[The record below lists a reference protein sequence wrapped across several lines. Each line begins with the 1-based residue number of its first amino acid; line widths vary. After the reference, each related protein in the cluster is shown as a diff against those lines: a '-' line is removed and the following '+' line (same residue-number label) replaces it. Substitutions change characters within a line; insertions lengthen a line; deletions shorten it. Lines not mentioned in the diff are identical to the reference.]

1 MVVPEIDQEVP
12 VAPPMCGALPP
23 LARVNRSIHG
33 PNKDMLV
40 PPYAAS
46 TADLQPSRT
55 GFAPECL
62 LPLVCMSRPEYFGT
76 LSLPSVS
83 SVYERTWRRKSGC
96 TRSVSTVPVR
106 RTPRLSSSRNASAI
120 CRSRRFRFA
129 SLDPQIYEELL
140 ETSLSGCR
148 NPSIHGSNKGI
159 LMPPPSGPMDDLQSS
174 KTGLAATRL
183 LASLW
188 ITRPEKSDLPSR
200 FSLFSVYERTSRR
213 NVSWILRVFALS
225 VRCTPR
231 PASLK
236 YASAN
241 ACR

>member
-1 MVVPEIDQEVP
+1 MLHEGVPSVCHVNCKYLAFGTVRLCAVHVIVMLFRTDQRVSLGIRTS
-12 VAPPMCGALPP
+12 GA
-23 LARVNRSIHG
+23 V
-33 PNKDMLV
+33 
-40 PPYAAS
+40 
-46 TADLQPSRT
+46 RT
-55 GFAPECL
+55 G
-62 LPLVCMSRPEYFGT
+62 T
-76 LSLPSVS
+76 D
-83 SVYERTWRRKSGC
+83 
-96 TRSVSTVPVR
+96 STVD
-106 RTPRLSSSRNASAI
+106 SSATLQHNCIDPS
-120 CRSRRFRFA
+120 A